1 MSWYRRNVG
10 SSLKKQKI
18 ESEWPLGDWCS
29 IEDHSS
35 ISLIRSDLQ
44 KHVNCPLD
52 CQREYCENDQNKVAF
67 PVSCTTAQRTPRN
80 QIVYNQ
86 QSQYDYRRNEENSK
100 SRVIVV
106 KQEIIH
112 DCNH

>member
-18 ESEWPLGDWCS
+18 ESEWPLGY
-29 IEDHSS
+29 SS
-35 ISLIRSDLQ
+35 ISFICFDLQ

-67 PVSCTTAQRTPRN
+67 PVSCTTTQRTPRN